1 MIIIRFKAG
10 NRDTVLMMYINRG
23 DVSKSELLA
32 SWTSTSRG
40 FLKSILH
47 FPTSLVFLDKK
58 MLKAWKWYQHCL
70 SSHPVKTQIVS
81 SGTLWGIGDIGA
93 QYITHSTAT
102 SLLPKSV
109 TSLRI
114 GFFSIFYNWYFLF
127 LICHLGICLWIVFF
141 SQLCQLCLWTI
152 FGCLFC
158 CLAGACFYLYWF
170 YEGSC
175 FTIVDWSDLLLVI
188 YFKNVASFLLYS
200 DSTFQWSLLFSDA
213 IYLGSILGLRLSGC
227 WLVVGHCCV

>member
-1 MIIIRFKAG
+1 MIIIRFKAVS
-10 NRDTVLMMYINRG
+10 RDTVLMMYINRG

-32 SWTSTSRG
+32 SWTSTGHG
-40 FLKSILH
+40 FLKSILL
-47 FPTSLVFLDKK
+47 FPTSLAFLDKK

-114 GFFSIFYNWYFLF
+114 GFLSIFYNWYFLF
-127 LICHLGICLWIVFF
+127 LICHLGIYLWIVFF
-141 SQLCQLCLWTI
+141 SQLCQLCLWI
-152 FGCLFC
+152 LKILRHQF
-158 CLAGACFYLYWF
+158 
-170 YEGSC
+170 
-175 FTIVDWSDLLLVI
+175 DDLWM
-188 YFKNVASFLLYS
+188 SFLLLSWCLLLSVLVLWRQLLYYCGL
-200 DSTFQWSLLFSDA
+200 DWPLACYLFQEC
-213 IYLGSILGLRLSGC
+213 G
-227 WLVVGHCCV
+227 

>member
-1 MIIIRFKAG
+1 
-10 NRDTVLMMYINRG
+10 
-23 DVSKSELLA
+23 
-32 SWTSTSRG
+32 
-40 FLKSILH
+40 
-47 FPTSLVFLDKK
+47 

-114 GFFSIFYNWYFLF
+114 GFYLFFIIDISFSWFVIWVSICELCFFLNYVSFVYEF
-127 LICHLGICLWIVFF
+127 LKYWGINL
-141 SQLCQLCLWTI
+141 TI

-175 FTIVDWSDLLLVI
+175 FTIVDWTDLLLVI
-188 YFKNVASFLLYS
+188 YFKNVASFLLFS

-227 WLVVGHCCV
+227 LLVVGHCCV